1 MPISFEKALTLMEKH
16 GITSYTIRKTKI
28 LAQSTVTKLHRNQC
42 VTTDTIET
50 LCKLL
55 DCQPGD
61 LMEYIPDEE
70 EKNSPEGRL

>member
-1 MPISFEKALTLMEKH
+1 MPISFEKAVKLLKKN
-16 GITSYTIRKTKI
+16 GINSYTLKKTNVMG
-28 LAQSTVTKLHRNQC
+28 QGTYTKLHRNQC
-42 VTTDTIET
+42 VTTDTIAT